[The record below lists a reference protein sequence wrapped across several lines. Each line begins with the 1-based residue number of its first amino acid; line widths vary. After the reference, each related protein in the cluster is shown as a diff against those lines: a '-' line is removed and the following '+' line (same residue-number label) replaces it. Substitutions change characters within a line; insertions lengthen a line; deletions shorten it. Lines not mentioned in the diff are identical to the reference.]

1 MIMYKIACRCRA
13 RRVQASA
20 RGSQGLV
27 VRRFQKPWTE
37 FGNALD
43 SHSWVGSNESHAR
56 ETVEGAR
63 SPLKDFATLLMALD
77 PVSAF
82 FHPGAVACC
91 PQTQTGATRANS
103 ASRSAQSNIAMVQEA
118 AVAAMATSERAQRVK
133 NILIDKEILNVLSSC
148 EFAMCIDT
156 TAVEGESAAKIDYTS
171 LIARIDRSLDILQ
184 LRALGKTNEEDVL
197 VERLLKT
204 KRELSDYMD
213 TLKNGGLPDW
223 DGCSVGEVSEAPT
236 EPAEAESVNISEVR
250 SSLPSLNFVVREDG
264 SVDWNE
270 VLADSREVARFG
282 RELWER
288 LNGKEEEADIAQLFG
303 IGQNQ
308 SEVLTD
314 EVQRLREV
322 ASKASE
328 SLSLML
334 ERETSTKEQLREAT
348 SDGRPLSS
356 QDLAQLRRIDEKLGE
371 LRKLV
376 TISNLNLDMERICV
390 YLEQELEEAGS
401 AAMDLKLVVAE
412 VNLIE
417 RQLKSVLGGLGSE
430 DLEQALQG
438 DEPNLLLSLVDDTE
452 LELISEKVDDLKSRL
467 GVLGSVAAP
476 IDWGSVGDELKKTR
490 DKFSE
495 GLSFY
500 SLGTQILFSD
510 LQYCLKLFA
519 KALTGDTLKAREVN
533 SLRRTVKDVFTL
545 VPVTI
550 ILIIPLTP
558 VGHVLVF
565 SFIQRFFPDFFPSCY
580 TEKRLNL
587 NRLYSEVLSKSEEA
601 LLGKSRRAL
610 SLPGIGQLFG
620 AKKNGA

>member
-1 MIMYKIACRCRA
+1 
-13 RRVQASA
+13 
-20 RGSQGLV
+20 
-27 VRRFQKPWTE
+27 
-37 FGNALD
+37 
-43 SHSWVGSNESHAR
+43 
-56 ETVEGAR
+56 
-63 SPLKDFATLLMALD
+63 
-77 PVSAF
+77 
-82 FHPGAVACC
+82 
-91 PQTQTGATRANS
+91 
-103 ASRSAQSNIAMVQEA
+103 
-118 AVAAMATSERAQRVK
+118 
-133 NILIDKEILNVLSSC
+133 
-148 EFAMCIDT
+148 
-156 TAVEGESAAKIDYTS
+156 
-171 LIARIDRSLDILQ
+171 
-184 LRALGKTNEEDVL
+184 
-197 VERLLKT
+197 
-204 KRELSDYMD
+204 
-213 TLKNGGLPDW
+213 
-223 DGCSVGEVSEAPT
+223 
-236 EPAEAESVNISEVR
+236 
-250 SSLPSLNFVVREDG
+250 
-264 SVDWNE
+264 
-270 VLADSREVARFG
+270 
-282 RELWER
+282 
-288 LNGKEEEADIAQLFG
+288 
-303 IGQNQ
+303 
-308 SEVLTD
+308 
-314 EVQRLREV
+314 
-322 ASKASE
+322 
-328 SLSLML
+328 
-334 ERETSTKEQLREAT
+334 
-348 SDGRPLSS
+348 
-356 QDLAQLRRIDEKLGE
+356 
-371 LRKLV
+371 
-376 TISNLNLDMERICV
+376 
-390 YLEQELEEAGS
+390 
-401 AAMDLKLVVAE
+401 MDLKLVVAE

-620 AKKNGA
+620 AKNGA